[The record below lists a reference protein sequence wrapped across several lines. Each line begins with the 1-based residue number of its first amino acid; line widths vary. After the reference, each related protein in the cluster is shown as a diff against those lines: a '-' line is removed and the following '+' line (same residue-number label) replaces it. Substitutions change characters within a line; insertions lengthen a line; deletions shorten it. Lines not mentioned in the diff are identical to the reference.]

1 MFPYCCSARPI
12 RDNASSPFLPRRR
25 SLHVSRTAILG
36 HLHREMQSAI
46 AFVAC
51 GVEFPYFL
59 HKFFA
64 ARQVQRL
71 LFFVDAGFEGGQQH
85 VDFLDVGLRANGMQ
99 VNGYFFVIARG
110 REQLIVKKCIFA
122 RGRWIFLCVFLTSP
136 VGEKIFR

>member
-1 MFPYCCSARPI
+1 MSGQFYVE
-12 RDNASSPFLPRRR
+12 L
-25 SLHVSRTAILG
+25 
-36 HLHREMQSAI
+36 QSTI
-46 AFVAC
+46 AFVAR

-59 HKFFA
+59 HKFLP

-110 REQLIVKKCIFA
+110 RKQLIVKKRIFA
-122 RGRWIFLCVFLTSP
+122 RGRRMFLYTFLTSP
-136 VGEKIFR
+136 VGEKSFR